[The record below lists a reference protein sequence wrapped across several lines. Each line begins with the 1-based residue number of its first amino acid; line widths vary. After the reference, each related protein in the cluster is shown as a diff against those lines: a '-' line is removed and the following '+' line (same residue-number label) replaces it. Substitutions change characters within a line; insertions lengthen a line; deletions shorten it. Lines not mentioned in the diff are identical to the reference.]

1 MLGISCKLGRLT
13 SSLERTCVN
22 FSQVNTLFNLSRTQP
37 QPKPSDL
44 DTMIDQR
51 NAEILDSIKSRG
63 LPEFLTPH
71 QTWVY
76 SMETNEKMDK
86 IIVLDPITFNFNP
99 RIDILNDVVRW
110 EKECLR
116 PGNESQKSRAE
127 KRGSGRKPWPQKGT
141 GRARQGSV
149 RAPHFQGG
157 GKAHAIKPSDH
168 SYNLPTRLQ
177 AHGMSSLFTLRMLQ
191 GDMIVVDRLLPPPDL
206 TSQVDIPVPVEYL
219 FNLLKRYNCNSLY
232 FADDYADPKFDFLM
246 DKSLNRS
253 QEEGKFFSY
262 QISSQLHKAF
272 DLIRCDKLVIT
283 VAGLRLFEQ
292 RVASRLR

>member
-1 MLGISCKLGRLT
+1 MLALRSKLCKLTL
-13 SSLERTCVN
+13 SFEFANKNLFQ
-22 FSQVNTLFNLSRTQP
+22 FSTQP
-37 QPKPSDL
+37 KLNEIQTKSEDL
-44 DTMIDQR
+44 DTMIDKR
-51 NAEILDSIKSRG
+51 NDEILNSMKSQG

-76 SMETNEKMDK
+76 TMESNTKMNK
-86 IIVLDPITFNFNP
+86 IMVLDPIVFNFNP

-149 RAPHFQGG
+149 RAPHFMGG

-168 SYNLPTRLQ
+168 SYNLPKRLQ
-177 AHGMSSLFTLRMLQ
+177 CHGVSTLFTLRHLQ
-191 GDMIVVDRLLPPPDL
+191 GDMIVVDRLLPEPDPENKA
-206 TSQVDIPVPVEYL
+206 DIPVRSEYL
-219 FNLLKRYNCNSLY
+219 FNLLERYNCNSIY
-232 FADDYADPKFDFLM
+232 FVDDYADPKFDFLM
-246 DKSLNRS
+246 DKSQRRS

-262 QISSQLHKAF
+262 QVSSHSQRAF

-283 VAGLRLFEQ
+283 VAALRLFE
-292 RVASRLR
+292 RRIATKLR